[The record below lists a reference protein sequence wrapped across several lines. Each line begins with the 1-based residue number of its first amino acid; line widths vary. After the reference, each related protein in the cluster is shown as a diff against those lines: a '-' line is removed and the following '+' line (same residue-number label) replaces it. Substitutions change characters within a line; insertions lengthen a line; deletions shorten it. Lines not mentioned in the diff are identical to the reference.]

1 MAARV
6 GVVGGGL
13 MGAGIAYTVVLKS
26 DALVSIMEVNDEL
39 LDRCRQRMGKLIQTG
54 IQRGAI
60 SSEQAAQIGD
70 RIRYVTDLNAM
81 GPAEI
86 VVEAVFEEIPVKQKI
101 FQQLDQIYPSGTILA
116 SNTSGLSIT
125 EIASATRHP
134 ERVIGTHF
142 FNPVPVMKL
151 VELVCGE
158 RTAEATVAFARQF
171 CEGLGKETVVA
182 RDRPGFITTRVGQ
195 AYLCEA
201 LRCLEEGV
209 GTADDIDKGV
219 RLAYN
224 FPMGPFQ
231 LMDLIGLDT
240 ELKIM
245 ESLTRDLGPRFEPGP
260 ILRQMVAENRMGRK
274 TGRGFFEYEAKPEK
288 ATKA

>member
-1 MAARV
+1 MAERV

-13 MGAGIAYTVVLKS
+13 MGSGIAYTVALKS
-26 DALVSIMEVNDEL
+26 DAVVSVMEVNDEL
-39 LDRCRQRMGKLIQTG
+39 LERCRQRMAKLIQTG
-54 IQRGAI
+54 VQRGAI
-60 SSEQAAQIGD
+60 TSEQAAQIGG
-70 RIRYVTDLNAM
+70 RIRYVTDLSAL

-86 VVEAVFEEIPVKQKI
+86 VVEAVFEEVPVKQKI
-101 FQQLDQIYPSGTILA
+101 FQQLDQLYPPPTILA

-125 EIASATRHP
+125 AIASVTRHP

-142 FNPVPVMKL
+142 FNPVQVMKL

-158 RTAEATVAFARQF
+158 RTAEGTVAYARQF
-171 CEGLGKETVVA
+171 CEGLGKEAVVA

-201 LRCLEEGV
+201 LRCLEENV

-231 LMDLIGLDT
+231 LIDLIGLDT

-245 ESLTRDLGPRFEPGP
+245 EALTRELGPRFEPGP
-260 ILRQMVAENRMGRK
+260 ILRQMVADNRLGRK
-274 TGRGFFEYEAKPEK
+274 SGRGFFEYEAKPEK
-288 ATKA
+288 PAKP